1 MSPTA
6 SPNYS
11 SLSFIDG
18 GCPPSYD
25 EHSALDYGAGDVVS
39 IKSIVYK
46 CKPWPYG
53 AYCKLGSDFAPN
65 KE

>member
-25 EHSALDYGAGDVVS
+25 ESALDYGADDVVS